1 MKHKVLQNLDKIDDQ
16 LQDLFDRLGSYPNEV
31 LNKKPSEDDWSAMD
45 NLHHLMRSE
54 RLSYGYIRKKL
65 SFNPKLKKANLSTAW
80 RSWLLSTY
88 LRFPMKF
95 KAPEAVAEEHF
106 PEYSTLQ
113 EVSEQWKQQRLQLKS
128 YLEDLPEHVF
138 DKELYKHPFAG
149 RVTIRGMVDFFGGHL
164 ERHSRQI
171 DRALDKLKASS

>member
-1 MKHKVLQNLDKIDDQ
+1 MKHKVLQNLDKIDTQ
-16 LQDLFDRLGSYPNEV
+16 LQALFDRLEQYSDEL
-31 LNKKPSEDDWSAMD
+31 LNQKPAEGEWSPMD

-54 RLSYGYIRKKL
+54 RLSQGYIRKKL
-65 SFNPKLKKANLSTAW
+65 SFNPKLKRANLSTAW

-106 PEYSTLQ
+106 PEYSSLKD
-113 EVSEQWKQQRLQLKS
+113 VRDQWQQQRQQLKS
-128 YLEDLPEHVF
+128 YLEDLPEHIY

-171 DRALDKLKASS
+171 DRALAKLKAA